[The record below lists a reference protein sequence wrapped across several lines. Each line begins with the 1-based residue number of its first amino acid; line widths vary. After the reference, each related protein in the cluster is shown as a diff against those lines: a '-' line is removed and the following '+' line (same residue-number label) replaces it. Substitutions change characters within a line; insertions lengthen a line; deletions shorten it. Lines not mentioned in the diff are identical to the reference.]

1 MQQDPCFLI
10 KFPFLE
16 FAGKVELHGV
26 KCPDMTV
33 TVILAASAVNKS
45 M

>member
-1 MQQDPCFLI
+1 MRQAPCFLLYL
-10 KFPFLE
+10 PFLE
-16 FAGKVELHGV
+16 FAGKVELRGV
-26 KCPDMTV
+26 ECPDMTV